1 MALTLDKLE
10 RLLNDE
16 EGATLDF
23 KRTQYPFDEA
33 DDTAKSELLKDIL
46 AFANTP
52 RQEPAYVL
60 IGVDDVKGG
69 RSRITGVDRH
79 LDDAKLQQFV
89 NSKTNRIV
97 TFSYQPL
104 HIEDREIGVIE
115 IPVQERPIYL
125 RTDFG
130 KLGKEKVYLRHGSST
145 AVASPDEIV
154 EMGNAPMPQSDSE
167 QTRTYVQQRLI
178 GWHRTGEKRFLQ
190 LTAGGNSTQW
200 HVPVKDHRY
209 QFSYL
214 ISTGDNETLGENSI
228 KQVLKKVAI
237 KVCDT
242 VSTGYSMF
250 EPIGDEVYV
259 VPDEHIGTGED
270 VFEFNLTSLRDSD
283 LWFPDFWRVAPDGRT
298 TLVRAYREDRDG
310 YGGRAGAG
318 LSPEILMREITEF
331 VTHSRWF
338 AERFENPMEVFFRCS
353 WNGLENRRI
362 SYSANDLNRYEV
374 SPKVNQRTTEGI
386 WSVSELARDWSA
398 IVAELGCPI
407 LRLFGCD
414 DCDQAYVESLAPK
427 FVIRPRST

>member
-283 LWFPDFWRVAPDGRT
+283 LWFPDFWRC
-298 TLVRAYREDRDG
+298 
-310 YGGRAGAG
+310 GA
-318 LSPEILMREITEF
+318 
-331 VTHSRWF
+331 
-338 AERFENPMEVFFRCS
+338 
-353 WNGLENRRI
+353 
-362 SYSANDLNRYEV
+362 
-374 SPKVNQRTTEGI
+374 
-386 WSVSELARDWSA
+386 
-398 IVAELGCPI
+398 
-407 LRLFGCD
+407 
-414 DCDQAYVESLAPK
+414 
-427 FVIRPRST
+427 